1 MAVNSA
7 EFRIVGIDSEDDVAA
22 IEEELADL
30 NGVMGTEIDPETGE
44 AEIEFDVDI
53 LAEERIEITIREMG
67 YETE

>member
-44 AEIEFDVDI
+44 TEIEFDVDI
-53 LAEERIEITIREMG
+53 LAEERIEITVREMG